1 MLWKVWQ
8 LVAVAFAICA
18 LVFIEILDWHGRF
31 DVIEKRWPTLWAAM
45 NNRAARLLLIVIAI
59 AFLSKDF
66 HDAMAV
72 GAPPVARLPPPP
84 SSSDYFLGG
93 QQEMRQTA
101 AGSEQL
107 KITAL
112 FRGYSRETNNLRRAE
127 WLVLSNKIVT
137 PVTLLMS
144 CNRELASAKLSSEA
158 SRVAF
163 TGETKISATQWELS
177 MSAPVWGPTAP
188 LSAVAEYSGEEEI
201 YCTFTSR

>member
-8 LVAVAFAICA
+8 LVAVAFAICP

-66 HDAMAV
+66 HDAIAV
-72 GAPPVARLPPPP
+72 RAPPVARLPPPP
-84 SSSDYFLGG
+84 VPQIISGG

-112 FRGYSRETNNLRRAE
+112 FRGYSRETNNLRRAVP
-127 WLVLSNKIVT
+127 LAHLTST
-137 PVTLLMS
+137 PAESGFGFAAAM
-144 CNRELASAKLSSEA
+144 R
-158 SRVAF
+158 
-163 TGETKISATQWELS
+163 QS
-177 MSAPVWGPTAP
+177 M
-188 LSAVAEYSGEEEI
+188 
-201 YCTFTSR
+201 

>member
-72 GAPPVARLPPPP
+72 GAPPVARLLPPQFLRL
-84 SSSDYFLGG
+84 FLGG
-93 QQEMRQTA
+93 SKRC
-101 AGSEQL
+101 G
-107 KITAL
+107 
-112 FRGYSRETNNLRRAE
+112 R
-127 WLVLSNKIVT
+127 
-137 PVTLLMS
+137 PLLDL
-144 CNRELASAKLSSEA
+144 N
-158 SRVAF
+158 
-163 TGETKISATQWELS
+163 
-177 MSAPVWGPTAP
+177 
-188 LSAVAEYSGEEEI
+188 
-201 YCTFTSR
+201 